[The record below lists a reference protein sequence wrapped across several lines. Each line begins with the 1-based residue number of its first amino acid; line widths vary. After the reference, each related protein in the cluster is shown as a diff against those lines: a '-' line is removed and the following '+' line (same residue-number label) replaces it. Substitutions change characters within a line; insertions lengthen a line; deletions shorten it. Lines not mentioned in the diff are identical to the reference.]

1 MLCVIYCCNTLP
13 PPLCVNELW
22 GATILS
28 SRDSNPPSRFD
39 GGTTY
44 GGSNQK
50 GRLIPRERLFRGGK
64 YIRKELGNRVGWCHV
79 ALPKMYIDI
88 QVHFH
93 FSNSFSLFQFVFTFP
108 IHFHFSN
115 SFSFFKIIFN
125 LWNHFQN
132 NFNFWIYFQ
141 LGFNIR
147 IDYQFVFKSNLV
159 IDFWKKNLEKVFV
172 SYPILSGGFGH
183 ELAMKS
189 SPPFF

>member
-1 MLCVIYCCNTLP
+1 MRTPRRDWNFSQVRATRSAVPSSSSLGMLCVIYCCNTLP

-125 LWNHFQN
+125 L
-132 NFNFWIYFQ
+132 
-141 LGFNIR
+141 
-147 IDYQFVFKSNLV
+147 
-159 IDFWKKNLEKVFV
+159 
-172 SYPILSGGFGH
+172 
-183 ELAMKS
+183 
-189 SPPFF
+189 